1 MNVDMKALA
10 SLTIEKEIPLDR
22 LILAIE
28 AAVLTAY
35 VHMPEARPH
44 AFAHLDRESGEI
56 HIKVPIFGEDGEK
69 IEEEIDNPAG
79 FSRIATSTARQLINS
94 E

>member
-10 SLTIEKEIPLDR
+10 SLTIEKEIPLER

-35 VHMPEARPH
+35 AHMPEARPH
-44 AFAHLDRESGEI
+44 AYAHLDRETGEI
-56 HIKVPIFGEDGEK
+56 KIKVPVFGDAGEK
-69 IEEEIDNPAG
+69 ID
-79 FSRIATSTARQLINS
+79 
-94 E
+94 